1 MKEKLL
7 FISGRLNR
15 NCIYLC
21 RVNKDAHMDCTLED
35 VNRLADERSRQ
46 LKVYIKEIHRNVPVM
61 ASSLI
66 HTIRLA
72 GFINPYDEL
81 YNLVNILYQILLE
94 GWYYKV
100 ESFKLG
106 QKLNQKLLKE
116 HNEKDDIIDAE
127 EM

>member
-1 MKEKLL
+1 MKGKLL
-7 FISGRLNR
+7 SIPGKLDR

-21 RVNKDAHMDCTLED
+21 EVNSDAHMDCTLED
-35 VNRLADERSRQ
+35 VKHLAEERSHQ
-46 LKVYIKEIHRNVPVM
+46 LRVYIKEIHKNVPVM
-61 ASSLI
+61 ASGLI
-66 HTIRLA
+66 HTIKLA

>member
-21 RVNKDAHMDCTLED
+21 RVNNDAHMDCTLED

-116 HNEKDDIIDAE
+116 HNEKDNIVDAE

>member
-1 MKEKLL
+1 MKGKLL
-7 FISGRLNR
+7 SIPGRLDR

-21 RVNKDAHMDCTLED
+21 RVNSDAHMDCTLED
-35 VNRLADERSRQ
+35 VKHLAEERSHQ
-46 LKVYIKEIHRNVPVM
+46 LREYIKEIHKNVPVM

-66 HTIRLA
+66 HRIKLV

-81 YNLVNILYQILLE
+81 YNLVNVLYQILLE

-106 QKLNQKLLKE
+106 QKFNQKLLKE
-116 HNEKDDIIDAE
+116 YNGKDNIIDVKE
-127 EM
+127 I

>member
-1 MKEKLL
+1 MKGKLL
-7 FISGRLNR
+7 SIPGRLDR

-21 RVNKDAHMDCTLED
+21 RVSSDAHMDCTRED
-35 VNRLADERSRQ
+35 VKHLAEEKSHQ
-46 LKVYIKEIHRNVPVM
+46 LREYIKEIHKNVPVM

-66 HTIRLA
+66 HRIKLV

-81 YNLVNILYQILLE
+81 YNLVNVLYQILLE

-100 ESFKLG
+100 ESFQLG

-116 HNEKDDIIDAE
+116 YNGKDNIIDVKE
-127 EM
+127 I